1 MCNRALLAS
10 DVIDFAMLPTQ
21 SILVWK
27 RFVYRCHVTS
37 NWPMKVH
44 GMIFCIVPCNF
55 YQGTSI
61 CYHHKLRSPCVKMNT
76 PTMNICLRVLDP
88 EDKRKSWFFQLRD
101 VPCFLVW
108 TAYCLRLYFAS
119 HKKFRNM
126 ALNCSFRNAQEK
138 WSLCNWMLKNM
149 DKRNNLLSKVF
160 TKWSWHRWL
169 A

>member
-76 PTMNICLRVLDP
+76 PTMNICLRVLDS

-108 TAYCLRLYFAS
+108 TAYCLRLYFARRS
-119 HKKFRNM
+119 TVLSETPKKNEASATECWRTWTNEITCYRRSS
-126 ALNCSFRNAQEK
+126 LNGAGIV
-138 WSLCNWMLKNM
+138 
-149 DKRNNLLSKVF
+149 D
-160 TKWSWHRWL
+160 
-169 A
+169 